1 VNVKKSGVLLLVVL
15 LCGCSTAHRFPSE
28 FEFANRLASSGLWNE
43 ALFRWQKSL
52 AQGNDS
58 AAIHNNMAVALE
70 CLGRFDEAEKEYLQ
84 AQKRAPTNPMIKG
97 NFERFQKNLVKGKDE
112 KK

>member
-1 VNVKKSGVLLLVVL
+1 VKKSGVLLLVVL
-15 LCGCSTAHRFPSE
+15 LCGCTTAHRFHSE

-52 AQGNDS
+52 TQGNDS
-58 AAIHNNMAVALE
+58 AAVHNNMAVALE
-70 CLGRFDEAEKEYLQ
+70 CLSRFDEAEKEYLQ
-84 AQKRAPTNPMIKG
+84 AQRLAPANAMIKS
-97 NFERFQKNLVKGKDE
+97 NFERFKKNLLKGKDE